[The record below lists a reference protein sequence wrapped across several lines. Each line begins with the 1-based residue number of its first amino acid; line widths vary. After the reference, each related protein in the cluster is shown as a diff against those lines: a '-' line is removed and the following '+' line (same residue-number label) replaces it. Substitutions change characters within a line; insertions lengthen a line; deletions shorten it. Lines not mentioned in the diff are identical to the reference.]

1 MNKSDEVF
9 KNNLKA
15 MKAFKI
21 GDNVYVIHDNGKPSE
36 RIDFG
41 YISGIT
47 VNCHNAI
54 NFVITIPKYST
65 ETYQSYDSNITLN
78 PFNGMTKMVKI

>member
-1 MNKSDEVF
+1 MDELF
-9 KNNLKA
+9 KDNQKALKQ
-15 MKAFKI
+15 FKMY
-21 GDNVYVIHDNGKPSE
+21 DNVYVIHNVGKASE

-65 ETYQSYDSNITLN
+65 ETYQSYDSTIILN